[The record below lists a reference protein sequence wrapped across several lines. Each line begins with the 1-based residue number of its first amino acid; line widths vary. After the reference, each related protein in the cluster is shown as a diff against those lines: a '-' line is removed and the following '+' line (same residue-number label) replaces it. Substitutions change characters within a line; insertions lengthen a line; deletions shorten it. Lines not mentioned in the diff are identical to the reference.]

1 MAPKKKAPEAAAGGD
16 VEENDI
22 SCETF
27 YRLYKKTVQAME
39 VPLQPELKQL
49 YDNDWVENQKP
60 IAKVSHATRSAF
72 EVC

>member
-16 VEENDI
+16 GEENDI

-27 YRLYKKTVQAME
+27 FRLYKKTALAME
-39 VPLQPELKQL
+39 VPVQPEIKSQ

-60 IAKVSHATRSAF
+60 IAKVSYSI
-72 EVC
+72 